1 MATFNALARD
11 AEVVN
16 ALAPESSNS
25 NPYIESLMRKAEKDY
40 PFISQHKPVVVMG
53 NGEGYAQTWPP
64 GEGGPPDQQGKD
76 TRPIGMPMD
85 KLGIEIYRPN
95 EFNHHALAGEVLHVD
110 PYAREISDKLAT
122 TFDPRQLEVLK
133 REALDYQ
140 HSLNTGQD
148 EKRAIQ
154 NATDAAVRGYVVN
167 QWPEEVN
174 QKFAYNPKQLSAL
187 EELKKYATSPLSR
200 KDLLELEINRLK

>member
-1 MATFNALARD
+1 MATNALAPD
-11 AEVVN
+11 TEVVN

-25 NPYIESLMRKAEKDY
+25 NPYIESLMSKAQVEY
-40 PFISQHKPVVVMG
+40 PFINQHKPVVAMG
-53 NGEGYAQTWPP
+53 AGEGYAQTWPP
-64 GEGGPPDQQGKD
+64 GEGGPPDEQGKD
-76 TRPIGMPMD
+76 TRPTALPMD
-85 KLGIEIYRPN
+85 RLGIEIYRPN
-95 EFNHHALAGEVLHVD
+95 DFNHHALAGEVLHVD
-110 PYAREISDKLAT
+110 PYAREVSDKLAT

-174 QKFAYNPKQLSAL
+174 QEFAY
-187 EELKKYATSPLSR
+187 SPVQ
-200 KDLLELEINRLK
+200 KALLESLKSYAKTGKKP